1 MTWHLSNTP
10 LLPSQHIRYGNDG
23 NEYRVAKVSPGGV
36 DIECIAGP
44 AKGRD
49 CLPISLCSEV
59 ERMER

>member
-1 MTWHLSNTP
+1 MTQP
-10 LLPSQHIRYGNDG
+10 KQRYGNDG